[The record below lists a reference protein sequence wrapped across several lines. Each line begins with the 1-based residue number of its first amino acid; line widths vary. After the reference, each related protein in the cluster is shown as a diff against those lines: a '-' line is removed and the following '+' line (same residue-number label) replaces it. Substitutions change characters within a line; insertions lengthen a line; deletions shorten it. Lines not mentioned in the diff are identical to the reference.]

1 MKVELRRVNDAFH
14 FEAEGAAGV
23 AVHIDGSPDIGGENA
38 GARPMEMILMGL
50 GGCSAIDI
58 VLILQKQR
66 QLITDIKISVEAER
80 VPNETPSIFKTIHV
94 HYQFKGDLNEEK
106 VKRAIELSMEK
117 YCSVTAILNKT
128 AVITHSFSINQT
140 ETVDAKV
147 S

>member
-14 FEAEGAAGV
+14 FEAVGAANV
-23 AVHIDGSPDIGGENA
+23 PVHMDGSPDIGGVDA

-66 QLITDIKISVEAER
+66 QVIQDMAITIDADR
-80 VPNETPSIFKTIHV
+80 VPNETPSVFKTIHI
-94 HYQFKGDLNEEK
+94 HYKFKGDLNEEK

-128 AVITHSFSINQT
+128 AEITHSFTIN
-140 ETVDAKV
+140 
-147 S
+147 

>member
-14 FEAEGAAGV
+14 FEAVGAAGV
-23 AVHIDGSPDIGGENA
+23 PVQIDGSPDIGGVDA

-66 QLITDIKISVEAER
+66 QVITDMTISIEAER
-80 VPNETPSIFKTIHV
+80 VPNETPSVFKTIHV
-94 HYQFKGDLNEEK
+94 HYNFKGDLQIEK
-106 VKRAIELSMEK
+106 VTRAIELSMEK

-128 AVITHSFSINQT
+128 AVITHSF
-140 ETVDAKV
+140 TV

>member
-1 MKVELRRVNDAFH
+1 MKVELKRVNDAFH
-14 FEAEGAAGV
+14 FEAVGAANV
-23 AVHIDGSPDIGGENA
+23 PVHIDGSPEIGGVDA

-66 QLITDIKISVEAER
+66 QLIEDLAITVEGER

-94 HYQFKGDLNEEK
+94 HYSFKGDLSEEK
-106 VKRAIELSMEK
+106 VKRAIELSMGK

-128 AVITHSFSINQT
+128 AEVTHSFSIH
-140 ETVDAKV
+140 
-147 S
+147 

>member
-14 FEAEGAAGV
+14 FEAVGAAGV
-23 AVHIDGSPDIGGENA
+23 PVHIDGSPDIGGVDA

-66 QLITDIKISVEAER
+66 QVIQDMTISIEAER
-80 VPNETPSIFKTIHV
+80 VPNETPSLFKTIHV
-94 HYQFKGDLNEEK
+94 HYNFKGDLQIAQ
-106 VKRAIELSMEK
+106 VARAIELSMEK

-128 AVITHSFSINQT
+128 AVITHSFTIG
-140 ETVDAKV
+140 
-147 S
+147 

>member
-14 FEAEGAAGV
+14 FEAVGAAGV
-23 AVHIDGSPDIGGENA
+23 PVHIDGSPDIGGVDA

-66 QLITDIKISVEAER
+66 QVIQDMTISIEAER
-80 VPNETPSIFKTIHV
+80 VPNETPSLFKTIHV
-94 HYQFKGDLNEEK
+94 HYNFKGDLQIEK
-106 VKRAIELSMEK
+106 VARAIELSMEK

-128 AVITHSFSINQT
+128 AVITHSFTIG
-140 ETVDAKV
+140 
-147 S
+147 

>member
-14 FEAEGAAGV
+14 FEAVGAAGV
-23 AVHIDGSPDIGGENA
+23 PVHIDGSPDIGGVDA

-66 QLITDIKISVEAER
+66 QVIQDMTISIEAER
-80 VPNETPSIFKTIHV
+80 VPNETPSVFKTIHV
-94 HYQFKGDLNEEK
+94 HYNFKGDLQIEK
-106 VKRAIELSMEK
+106 VTRAIELSMEK

-128 AVITHSFSINQT
+128 AVITHSFTIS
-140 ETVDAKV
+140 
-147 S
+147 

>member
-14 FEAEGAAGV
+14 FEAVGAAGV
-23 AVHIDGSPDIGGENA
+23 PVHLDGSPDIGGVDA

-66 QLITDIKISVEAER
+66 QVIADMSISIEADR
-80 VPNETPSIFKTIHV
+80 VPNETPSVFKNIHV
-94 HYQFKGDLNEEK
+94 HYNFTGDLNIEK
-106 VKRAIELSMEK
+106 VTLAIELSMDK

-128 AVITHSFSINQT
+128 AVITHSFTIN
-140 ETVDAKV
+140 
-147 S
+147 

>member
-14 FEAEGAAGV
+14 FEAVGAADV
-23 AVHIDGSPDIGGENA
+23 VVNIDGSPDIGGVNA

-50 GGCSAIDI
+50 GGCSAIDV

-66 QLITDIKISVEAER
+66 QIVEDMAITIEAER

-94 HYQFKGDLNEEK
+94 HYNFKGDLNEEK
-106 VKRAIELSMEK
+106 VKRAIELSMDK

-128 AVITHSFSINQT
+128 AEITHSFSIN
-140 ETVDAKV
+140 
-147 S
+147 